1 MSTTARKRDQ
11 RIEVR
16 ATEEERSLIDQAIRY
31 SGSDVTT
38 FVLTNLLDASR
49 RVLADRV
56 SFTVSAQDAAE
67 WNRVNS
73 LPARELRGLRALF
86 ERPSPFD
93 ESE

>member
-1 MSTTARKRDQ
+1 MSPTTRKRDQ

-16 ATEEERSLIDQAIRY
+16 ATAEERALIDQAIAY

-49 RVLADRV
+49 RVLADRANFAL
-56 SFTVSAQDAAE
+56 SSQSAAE
-67 WNRVNS
+67 WERINA
-73 LPARELRGLRALF
+73 LPARELRGLQTLF
-86 ERPSPFD
+86 ERPSPFA